1 MLESNENNFLF
12 FFKPSQI
19 DNQCI
24 FNIPL
29 KTGVQIISIILIL
42 ASLDEFFDALS
53 EQSYF
58 LLVWNLLLSI
68 FFLTVAIFSFLSTI
82 NQNYSYA
89 NISYIIYAI
98 TWYVKAV
105 EFIYETIKHFIEFIN
120 PGGTK
125 FFHLSYLVDIIS
137 DALYLL
143 ILLYFVWVVFCYSI
157 NLKNIY

>member
-1 MLESNENNFLF
+1 MLESNDNNFLF

-29 KTGVQIISIILIL
+29 KTAVQIISIILIL

-58 LLVWNLLLSI
+58 FLIWNLLLSI

-120 PGGTK
+120 PSGTK